1 MKKILLFIKYFFY
14 ITTGI
19 LIVVALNFALS
30 DEETLPRDTLWQ
42 ILASGALTAAIT
54 AVLSP
59 QDSRTFGG
67 FAVKCAL
74 HYAALCVVMILCG
87 HSFGWL
93 SYDLGGI
100 AMMALSVSLVYL
112 FTFFSYY
119 IMDRKQADDINRRL
133 REKYRDEEEV

>member
-19 LIVVALNFALS
+19 LIVGSVEFRLVLG
-30 DEETLPRDTLWQ
+30 EETLPRDTLWQ

-100 AMMALSVSLVYL
+100 AHDGPVGGSGLSVYL
-112 FTFFSYY
+112 LLLLHYG
-119 IMDRKQADDINRRL
+119 QEAG
-133 REKYRDEEEV
+133 